1 MKHKPIPWAIALT
14 GVLYYALL
22 IYWQSDELS
31 GSGQARDAAVFGL
44 VFSVIYVAYCM
55 LCFQRDLPPGLKD
68 MPFVG
73 RYGKLTGWLVFGS
86 IAVYY
91 VRPSAWG
98 GYDEGVGFFLVGI
111 LLLGFAAAA
120 ILTCFMWS
128 GDQSSRLYAL
138 SRFVDVY
145 PTITKPERHVRFNE
159 KMWTTTFVLIIYF
172 GMTNVMLFGLSGQ
185 ALDLFSGFR
194 SIMAG
199 ASGTIMHLGIGP
211 IVTGSIIMQLFAG
224 AKIIRLDLSDSEDKA
239 MYQGVQKLL
248 VLIMIPIESIPQTY
262 GFLDPSE
269 WLIDAYGLGWANF
282 VIVAQ
287 LFAGSYLVFLLDELV
302 SKWGIGS
309 GISLF
314 IAAGVAQST
323 FVGTLS
329 PLATT
334 TGAPYSIQNPPSG
347 TLPMIFYMFRE
358 STNYEMIQANGFEI
372 MLLTHVNPVAA
383 LVSSI
388 IVFLVVA
395 YAESSKLEL
404 PLTHGKV
411 RGHRGKYPIRLVYA
425 SNIPVILMAALLANI
440 NMFTLL
446 FWSHPTL
453 SQTPILGQNGWAS
466 ASAFIGTYEPGQTT
480 ASGGFAWYA
489 SMVNGVND
497 WLIPLLNQ
505 QGDVFGHSL
514 TQIMVHVV
522 FYVALM
528 TVGSMVFAKFWIDT
542 TNMGTKDVAKQIE
555 RTGMQIPGF
564 RKNPKVL
571 EKILENYIPPVTYF
585 SGAFVGLLAAG
596 ADLLGTVGN
605 ATGTGAGCRYHP
617 AYLRANPK
625 GTGHG
630 NASDDPPVLRCRVIL
645 DVGRE
650 RGSVHGG
657 RPSPKVPC
665 FKSTALMNS
674 RWFQAPTV
682 LWHAWRDVLF
692 FLPFVAF
699 GLLFIGV
706 GIGGAAV
713 GAYEWWMA
721 GEEHCISSDDEPLFT
736 GDGTA
741 HCLDHDSQSSFDTPE
756 ASGPIQI
763 FKRK

>member
-1 MKHKPIPWAIALT
+1 MRHKPIPWAIALT
-14 GVLYYALL
+14 GVLYFGLL

-31 GSGQARDAAVFGL
+31 SEIAAQRNAAQFGL
-44 VFSVIYVAYCM
+44 VLSVIYVAY
-55 LCFQRDLPPGLKD
+55 LLWCFNRDLPEGLKD
-68 MPFVG
+68 APVIG
-73 RYGKLTGWLVFGS
+73 RYGKLLGWLAISGV
-86 IAVYY
+86 AVWY
-91 VRPSAWG
+91 VRPDKWG
-98 GYDEGVGFFLVGI
+98 GYDDGVGFFLVGI
-111 LLLGFAAAA
+111 LLLGFGAAAA
-120 ILTCFMWS
+120 LTCFMWS
-128 GDQSSRLYAL
+128 GDKSSRLYAL
-138 SRFVDVY
+138 HRFVDVY

-172 GMTNVMLFGLSGQ
+172 AMTNVMLYGLSGQ

-224 AKIIRLDLSDSEDKA
+224 AKIIRLDLSNSEDKA

-248 VLIMIPIESIPQTY
+248 VLIMIPIEAIPQTY
-262 GFLDPSE
+262 GFLDPME
-269 WLIDAYGLGWANF
+269 FLIDSYGMGWANF

-309 GISLF
+309 GMSLF
-314 IAAGVAQST
+314 IAAGVSQST

-329 PLATT
+329 ALPVTSGL
-334 TGAPYSIQNPPSG
+334 GYSMTNPPSG

-358 STNYEMIQANGFEI
+358 ATNYEMISSNGFETI
-372 MLLTHVNPVAA
+372 LLTHVNPLAA
-383 LVSSI
+383 LFSSVV
-388 IVFLVVA
+388 VFLVVA

-453 SQTPILGQNGWAS
+453 SQTPFLGREGYGS
-466 ASAFIGTYEPGQTT
+466 LSEYIGTYDQGQTT

-497 WLIPLLNQ
+497 WLLPLLNQ
-505 QGDVFGHSL
+505 TGDVYGHTL

-522 FYVALM
+522 FYVVLM

-605 ATGTGAGCRYHP
+605 ATGTG
-617 AYLRANPK
+617 
-625 GTGHG
+625 
-630 NASDDPPVLRCRVIL
+630 
-645 DVGRE
+645 
-650 RGSVHGG
+650 
-657 RPSPKVPC
+657 
-665 FKSTALMNS
+665 
-674 RWFQAPTV
+674 
-682 LWHAWRDVLF
+682 
-692 FLPFVAF
+692 
-699 GLLFIGV
+699 LLLAV
-706 GIGGAAV
+706 GIILRTYEQIQKEQAMEMHPMIRQFFGA
-713 GAYEWWMA
+713 E
-721 GEEHCISSDDEPLFT
+721 
-736 GDGTA
+736 
-741 HCLDHDSQSSFDTPE
+741 
-756 ASGPIQI
+756 
-763 FKRK
+763 

>member
-1 MKHKPIPWAIALT
+1 MGKQSIPWAVGLT
-14 GVLYYALL
+14 GLLYFGMLG
-22 IYWQSDELS
+22 YWQYDAFETALF
-31 GSGQARDAAVFGL
+31 GSGNASQNAIDGAIFGFVFG
-44 VFSVIYVAYCM
+44 VVYVAFM
-55 LCFQRDLPPGLKD
+55 IWCFTRDLPEGLKEV
-68 MPFVG
+68 PVIG
-73 RYGKLTGWLVFGS
+73 RYGKMLAWLAFLGT
-86 IAVYY
+86 AVWYC
-91 VRPSAWG
+91 RPNAW
-98 GYDEGVGFFLVGI
+98 YDGTHQDLVGYLLVGVI
-111 LLLGFAAAA
+111 LLGFGAAAA
-120 ILTCFMWS
+120 LTCFMYS
-128 GDQSSRLYAL
+128 GEKSSRLYAL
-138 SRFVDVY
+138 RRFVDTY

-159 KMWTTTFVLIIYF
+159 KLWTTTLVLIIYF
-172 GMTNVMLFGLSGQ
+172 AMTNVMIWGLSGQ

-224 AKIIRLDLSDSEDKA
+224 AKIIRLDLQDSEDKA

-248 VLIMIPIESIPQTY
+248 VLLMIPIESIPQTY
-262 GFLDPSE
+262 GFLDPTE
-269 WLIDAYGLGWANF
+269 ALITNYGMGWANF

-329 PLATT
+329 PMPATS
-334 TGAPYSIQNPPSG
+334 GMDYSLQNPPSG

-358 STNYEMIQANGFEI
+358 ASNAEMISQNGFETI
-372 MLLTHVNPVAA
+372 LLTHVNPVAA
-383 LVSSI
+383 LFSSVV
-388 IVFLVVA
+388 VFLVVA

-446 FWSHPTL
+446 FWNHPTL
-453 SQTPILGQNGWAS
+453 QKTPILGKEGWGS
-466 ASAFIGTYEPGQTT
+466 MSEYIGTYEPGSSTP
-480 ASGGFAWYA
+480 SGGFAWYS

-505 QGDVFGHSL
+505 QGDIYGHSL
-514 TQIMVHVV
+514 WQIGGHVI
-522 FYVALM
+522 FYVTLM

-542 TNMGTKDVAKQIE
+542 TNMGSKDVAKQIE

-564 RKNPKVL
+564 RKNPLVL
-571 EKILENYIPPVTYF
+571 ERILERYIPPVTYF

-605 ATGTGAGCRYHP
+605 ATGTG
-617 AYLRANPK
+617 
-625 GTGHG
+625 
-630 NASDDPPVLRCRVIL
+630 
-645 DVGRE
+645 
-650 RGSVHGG
+650 
-657 RPSPKVPC
+657 
-665 FKSTALMNS
+665 
-674 RWFQAPTV
+674 
-682 LWHAWRDVLF
+682 
-692 FLPFVAF
+692 
-699 GLLFIGV
+699 LLLAV
-706 GIGGAAV
+706 GIILRTYEQIQKEQAMEMHPMLRQFFGA
-713 GAYEWWMA
+713 E
-721 GEEHCISSDDEPLFT
+721 
-736 GDGTA
+736 
-741 HCLDHDSQSSFDTPE
+741 
-756 ASGPIQI
+756 
-763 FKRK
+763 

>member
-14 GVLYYALL
+14 GVLYFGLL

-31 GSGQARDAAVFGL
+31 SEIAAQRNAAQFGL
-44 VFSVIYVAYCM
+44 VLSVIYVAYLM
-55 LCFQRDLPPGLKD
+55 WCFNRDLPEGLKD
-68 MPFVG
+68 APVIG
-73 RYGKLTGWLVFGS
+73 RYGKLLGWLA
-86 IAVYY
+86 IAGVAVWY
-91 VRPSAWG
+91 VRPDKWG
-98 GYDEGVGFFLVGI
+98 GYDDGVGFFLVGI
-111 LLLGFAAAA
+111 LLLGFGAAAA
-120 ILTCFMWS
+120 LTCFMWS
-128 GDQSSRLYAL
+128 GDKSSRLYAL
-138 SRFVDVY
+138 HRFVDVY

-172 GMTNVMLFGLSGQ
+172 AMTNVMLYGLSGQ

-224 AKIIRLDLSDSEDKA
+224 AKIIRLDLSNSEDKA

-248 VLIMIPIESIPQTY
+248 VLIMIPIEAIPQTY
-262 GFLDPSE
+262 GFLDPME
-269 WLIDAYGLGWANF
+269 FLIDSYGMGWANF

-309 GISLF
+309 GMSLF
-314 IAAGVAQST
+314 IAAGVSQST

-329 PLATT
+329 PLPVTS
-334 TGAPYSIQNPPSG
+334 GLGYSMSNPPSG

-358 STNYEMIQANGFEI
+358 ATNYEMISSNGFETI
-372 MLLTHVNPVAA
+372 LLTHVNPLAA
-383 LVSSI
+383 LFSSVV
-388 IVFLVVA
+388 VFLVVA

-446 FWSHPTL
+446 FWSHPPL
-453 SQTPILGQNGWAS
+453 SQTPFLGREGYGS
-466 ASAFIGTYEPGQTT
+466 LSEYIGTYDQGQTT

-497 WLIPLLNQ
+497 WLLPLLNQ
-505 QGDVFGHSL
+505 TGDVYGHSL

-522 FYVALM
+522 FYVVLM

-605 ATGTGAGCRYHP
+605 ATGTG
-617 AYLRANPK
+617 
-625 GTGHG
+625 
-630 NASDDPPVLRCRVIL
+630 
-645 DVGRE
+645 
-650 RGSVHGG
+650 
-657 RPSPKVPC
+657 
-665 FKSTALMNS
+665 
-674 RWFQAPTV
+674 
-682 LWHAWRDVLF
+682 
-692 FLPFVAF
+692 
-699 GLLFIGV
+699 LLLAV
-706 GIGGAAV
+706 GIILRTYEQIQKEQAMEMHPMIRQFFGA
-713 GAYEWWMA
+713 E
-721 GEEHCISSDDEPLFT
+721 
-736 GDGTA
+736 
-741 HCLDHDSQSSFDTPE
+741 
-756 ASGPIQI
+756 
-763 FKRK
+763 